1 LISWSEFSYSDWG
14 ETLLRHYKEKSYPEV
29 MSEIIP
35 SLRMPIKQHEVD
47 ALVYVAS
54 DPVSNRRRFFDPSHE
69 LARQLSKSWGVPFV
83 SHVFRRIPQLFSQKE
98 LSREQRRFWASRLV
112 SIRREKLEGV
122 ERVLLVDDLLT
133 TGETLRAHMGLL
145 SALGLEVKSWT
156 LFRKF

>member
-1 LISWSEFSYSDWG
+1 LSSWSEFSYSAWG

-29 MSEIIP
+29 ISEIIP
-35 SLRMPIKQHEVD
+35 HLRMPIARQEADV
-47 ALVYVAS
+47 LVYVAS

-69 LARQLSKSWGVPFV
+69 LARQLSKSWGIPLV
-83 SHVFRRIPQLFSQKE
+83 SNVFRRIPQVFSQKD

-112 SIRREKLEGV
+112 SIRGEKLEGV

-133 TGETLRAHMGLL
+133 TGETLRAHMRLL
-145 SALGLEVKSWT
+145 SGLGLAVKAWT